1 MVVMP
6 LRVADSSEPTSKS
19 APQEPEPKPAPI
31 EPQPESKTTM
41 PTTNGNTNGATAPH
55 LNGASRSTSP
65 STSTENKPSLE
76 VAIEKLDAFKVTF
89 REALAGTTELT
100 ALLRQAVRDQKA
112 GAKEIHNVRQTI
124 RSLQGVRI

>member
-19 APQEPEPKPAPI
+19 APQEPEPKPAPN

-41 PTTNGNTNGATAPH
+41 PTTNGATAPH

>member
-1 MVVMP
+1 MP

-19 APQEPEPKPAPI
+19 APQEPEPKPAPN

-41 PTTNGNTNGATAPH
+41 PTTNGATAPH